1 MSHCIWKYVGYFQI
15 FFYIDLSHNSTVI
28 KEQTLYWNHTRF
40 QYLCVNVLRLTLFID
55 WLCATLWTAVCQ
67 APLFMGF
74 SGQDYWSRLPFTS
87 LGDLPKSGTEPR
99 CPAMQANSLPSELL
113 SRIIS
118 LDLTN
123 SYWLRA
129 LVQLFSKLKPIRR
142 DIPPYNLLRLSSLI
156 SHSLS
161 GCQKVMSRNLWLYK
175 EFEWIQKCS
184 QIFFDGPF
192 FEPRKEKP
200 VIWSVK
206 NWTEGKPS

>member
-1 MSHCIWKYVGYFQI
+1 MSDSSV
-15 FFYIDLSHNSTVI
+15 TP
-28 KEQTLYWNHTRF
+28 
-40 QYLCVNVLRLTLFID
+40 
-55 WLCATLWTAVCQ
+55 WTSAHQ

-74 SGQDYWSRLPFTS
+74 SRQEYRNGFPCPSPGESSQSRDWTQVSHTAGRF
-87 LGDLPKSGTEPR
+87 
-99 CPAMQANSLPSELL
+99 LPSELL

-142 DIPPYNLLRLSSLI
+142 DISPYNLLRLSSLI

-200 VIWSVK
+200 VIWRVK

>member
-1 MSHCIWKYVGYFQI
+1 MNTITAISRVTLSKFLNFSLPHFSHPQNGGNYNTQQI
-15 FFYIDLSHNSTVI
+15 FLKIKKEACRSAQPPKITHNTFSVSIGFIVVLRNWKCQSLSHAQLFSTP
-28 KEQTLYWNHTRF
+28 
-40 QYLCVNVLRLTLFID
+40 
-55 WLCATLWTAVCQ
+55 WTAVCQ

-129 LVQLFSKLKPIRR
+129 LVQLFSKLKPI
-142 DIPPYNLLRLSSLI
+142 
-156 SHSLS
+156 
-161 GCQKVMSRNLWLYK
+161 
-175 EFEWIQKCS
+175 
-184 QIFFDGPF
+184 
-192 FEPRKEKP
+192 
-200 VIWSVK
+200 
-206 NWTEGKPS
+206 